1 MTLDEQPLPL
11 PCPGVEGAHD
21 LLVKD
26 LALSGVPELLF
37 EEATARILAR
47 KQLGLE
53 RYGQLLC
60 PDNGRDTLRD
70 ALEEALDLCVYLRN
84 LLRLGHSL
92 HDTYSAAV
100 GVFLDLV
107 ILRASLEDL
116 DLSGYNGITRL
127 ARESFEG
134 VSSG

>member
-1 MTLDEQPLPL
+1 VTLEEQPLPL
-11 PCPGVEGAHD
+11 ACPGVEGAHD
-21 LLVKD
+21 LMIKD
-26 LALSGVPELLF
+26 LALSVLPDVLF
-37 EEATARILAR
+37 EEARVRVEAR
-47 KQLGLE
+47 KQVGLD

-70 ALEEALDLCVYLRN
+70 AMEEALDLCVYLRN

-107 ILRASLEDL
+107 VEQANLRHL
-116 DLSGYNGITRL
+116 DLVSYRGITRL
-127 ARESFEG
+127 AAESFEG
-134 VSSG
+134 SGRD